1 MKGLN
6 VIYDWKRVQ
15 FNTELW
21 VMKINLPKLLIRVNK
36 VNYYKRMFPLVLLQ

>member
-15 FNTELW
+15 FNYALW
-21 VMKINLPKLLIRVNK
+21 VMKINLPKLLINK